1 DLQDSLGVAYL
12 FVSHDLQLV
21 RHVSHRVAVMY
32 LGRIVEQAEVGELY
46 AHPRHPYTVALL
58 GAAPR
63 PDPSGKR
70 VQLVLQGDV
79 PSPIDPPA
87 GCPFHPRCSRAIAG
101 RCDVDVPH
109 LDAMNAGDTRAP
121 EHRVACWNP
130 HP

>member
-1 DLQDSLGVAYL
+1 
-12 FVSHDLQLV
+12 
-21 RHVSHRVAVMY
+21 MY